1 MEVPLR
7 AARPLLQVR
16 RQRGQDLQTGVR
28 EHTAEAELGRRRGR
42 DEQRLRLGRRE
53 PCELRPVATGQPIAA
68 CRPPQRLDRNAGG
81 SERLDVAV
89 NRPDRDPEVPGELGR
104 GELPPQLQEEKQR
117 HQPRCPHRAG
127 TYMTEPGMYM
137 P

>member
-16 RQRGQDLQTGVR
+16 RQRRQNLQTGVR
-28 EHTAEAELGRRRGR
+28 EHTAEAGRRRRR
-42 DEQRLRLGRRE
+42 DEQRLRLGRGE

-68 CRPPQRLDRNAGG
+68 CGPTQRLDRNTGG

-89 NRPDRDPEVPGELGR
+89 NRSDRDLEVRGELGR

-117 HQPRCPHRAG
+117 NQPRCPHRAG

-137 P
+137 S

>member
-1 MEVPLR
+1 MSEEPTTTEESKSPELER
-7 AARPLLQVR
+7 EER
-16 RQRGQDLQTGVR
+16 RL
-28 EHTAEAELGRRRGR
+28 E
-42 DEQRLRLGRRE
+42 RLRLRGRE
-53 PCELRPVATGQPIAA
+53 PGELRPVTAGQPIAA
-68 CRPPQRLDRNAGG
+68 CGPPQRLDRNTGG

-89 NRPDRDPEVPGELGR
+89 NRPDRDPEVGGELGR